1 MAIPISYNL
10 RNLFV
15 RRLATS
21 ITVIGIALVVAV
33 FIAVLALAQGFQ
45 RALAGNGLDNNA
57 IVLRVPGD
65 AELSSSV
72 SREWVSIIETQPEV
86 AVDSDGRPMVV
97 PELVVVVNLKKK
109 STGGIANILTR
120 GTNPRALALR
130 PRLKLMAGR
139 LWESGKSE
147 VVVGKLIS
155 ERFQGCELGEQIT
168 FGGRAWT
175 VVGIL
180 DADGTS
186 FESEVWGD
194 SEILGPAFDRE
205 GYQSASLRLKD
216 AAQFEALE
224 ARVEGDRRMQAI
236 VKRESQYY
244 ADQSMQ
250 VSGMIQGL
258 GMFISIIMAFGAV
271 FGALNTMY
279 AAVSSR
285 RSEIGTMMAL
295 GFSRSSVLLS
305 FVLEALLLSSIGGI
319 LGGFLALPINGISTG
334 TTNWATFSEV
344 AFRFT
349 VTPVMLVIGFL
360 FALVMGLIGG
370 FFPALN
376 AARSNI
382 AQTVRRA

>member
-1 MAIPISYNL
+1 MAIPLTYNL

-15 RRLATS
+15 RKLSTS
-21 ITVIGIALVVAV
+21 ITIIGIALVVAV
-33 FIAVLALAQGFQ
+33 FIAVLALAAGFRQ
-45 RALAGNGLDNNA
+45 ALANNGIEGNA
-57 IVLRVPGD
+57 IVLRVPGND
-65 AELSSSV
+65 ELSSSV

-86 AVDSDGRPMVV
+86 ALDPEGRPMVV

-120 GTNPRALALR
+120 GTSTRALALR
-130 PRLKLMAGR
+130 PRLKLAAGR
-139 LWESGKSE
+139 LWEAGKSE

-155 ERFQGCELGEQIT
+155 ERFQNCGLGEQIT

-175 VVGIL
+175 VVGII

-205 GYQSASLRLKD
+205 GYQSATVRLKD
-216 AAQFEALE
+216 PAQFEALE
-224 ARVEGDRRMQAI
+224 ARLEGDKRMQVV
-236 VKRESQYY
+236 VKRESKYY
-244 ADQSMQ
+244 ADQSGS
-250 VSGMIQGL
+250 VSGTIAGL
-258 GMFISIIMAFGAV
+258 GTFVALVMAFGAV

-295 GFSRSSVLLS
+295 GFSRGSVLIS
-305 FVLEALLLSSIGGI
+305 FVLEALLLSAIGGI
-319 LGGFLALPINGISTG
+319 LGGLLALPVNGISTG
-334 TTNWATFSEV
+334 TTNWSTFSEV
-344 AFRFT
+344 AFRFR
-349 VTPVMLVIGFL
+349 VTPDMLVQGFV